1 MNNSIF
7 KNPSVKPFAFK
18 FGLVKRVIVGG
29 PYVAKPDDY
38 FGIKMAIEIDRPCD
52 VDIPT
57 KDFSVPK
64 YEDLDNGVR
73 ASLIPIAKNKPVFVG
88 CFGGL
93 GRTGLLMGALAK
105 ALNIPEP
112 VLYVR
117 ANFKSHAIET
127 DQQVK
132 FIGNYTPSLK
142 TKLMVSVAKAVALA
156 Y

>member
-73 ASLIPIAKNKPVFVG
+73 ASLIPIAKNKPVYFG
-88 CFGGL
+88 CWGGI
-93 GRTGLLMGALAK
+93 GRSGMFAAALAK
-105 ALNIPEP
+105 TLGIPEP
-112 VLYVR
+112 VKYVR
-117 ANFKSHAIET
+117 ANFKSHAVET
-127 DQQVK
+127 DQQMK
-132 FIGNYTPSLK
+132 YIDDFKPSLK
-142 TKLMVSVAKAVALA
+142 TKLMASIAKAVALA